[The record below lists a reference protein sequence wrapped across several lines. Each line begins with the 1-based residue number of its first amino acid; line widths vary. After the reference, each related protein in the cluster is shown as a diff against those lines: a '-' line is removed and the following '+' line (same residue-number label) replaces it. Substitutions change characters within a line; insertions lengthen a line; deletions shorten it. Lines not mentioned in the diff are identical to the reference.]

1 MLKRRVFSLLLI
13 VVILLS
19 ESVGVAVNATGSNT
33 LYECIGLDAKV
44 SFLGN
49 SAVIENAGS
58 AILYETGSNML
69 MYAQN
74 VDARIYPASLVKIMT
89 ALLAVEQ
96 GKLTD
101 IVVVKEDALSTVP
114 SNAISVDLQVDELIT
129 LEDLLYCMM
138 VASANDAAAVIAA
151 HISGDVS
158 SFVAQMNRRA
168 AELGCTDTV
177 FTNVHGL
184 HNDDQYSTV
193 RDMAKILAVASEN
206 TAFMDVFSAIE
217 RDVPATNKSEERHL
231 SSGNYLINREDVQI
245 YYDGR
250 ATGGRTG
257 VDKNGYRCL
266 ATTAS
271 ANGLNYIAIV
281 TGSESV
287 YEKDGYTVRVFG
299 GYNETKKLLDLGLNG
314 YTRGQVY
321 LKGQSVKQEAV
332 INGDCN
338 VTLGASSDVFA
349 IVPDNTDLT
358 YQYSIKNGEI
368 RAPIQQGENLATVQV
383 WCNGI
388 CIAQTDLYAMNSV
401 AVAGSTHTVLDSR
414 VHWSSILI
422 TGICCIL
429 VASAVIVGGVYVYKK
444 TATKSA
450 RRRKRKKE
458 KDN

>member
-1 MLKRRVFSLLLI
+1 MLKRRVCSLLLI
-13 VVILLS
+13 IVILLS
-19 ESVGVAVNATGSNT
+19 GFVMAVNATDSGT
-33 LYECIGLDAKV
+33 MYECIGLDAQV

-49 SAVIENAGS
+49 SAIIENVGS

-101 IVVVKEDALSTVP
+101 IVVVKEEVLSTVP
-114 SNAISVDLQVDELIT
+114 SSAISVDLQVDELIT

-151 HISGDVS
+151 HISGDVP
-158 SFVAQMNRRA
+158 SFVTMMNQRA
-168 AELGCTDTV
+168 ADIGCSDTA

-193 RDMAKILAVASEN
+193 RDMAKILAVAVEN
-206 TAFMDVFSAIE
+206 TAFMEVFSTIE
-217 RDVPATNKSEERHL
+217 RDIPATNKSEERYL
-231 SSGNYLINREDVQI
+231 SSGNYLVNREDVQI

-299 GYNETKKLLDLGLNG
+299 GYNETKKLLDLGFNG
-314 YTRGQVY
+314 YVRGQVF
-321 LKGQSVKQEAV
+321 LKGQSVKQESV
-332 INGDCN
+332 INGACD
-338 VTLGASSDVFA
+338 VTLGASADVYA
-349 IVPDNTDLT
+349 IVPDNTELT
-358 YQYSIKNGEI
+358 YQYSTKNGEI
-368 RAPIQQGENLATVQV
+368 RAPIQQGESLSTVQV

-401 AVAGSTHTVLDSR
+401 AVAGTTHTILASR
-414 VHWSSILI
+414 VHWSGVLI
-422 TGICCIL
+422 TVICCIL
-429 VASAVIVGGVYVYKK
+429 GAAAVIVVGVYVYKK
-444 TATKSA
+444 TAAKSP
-450 RRRKRKKE
+450 RRRKQKKE